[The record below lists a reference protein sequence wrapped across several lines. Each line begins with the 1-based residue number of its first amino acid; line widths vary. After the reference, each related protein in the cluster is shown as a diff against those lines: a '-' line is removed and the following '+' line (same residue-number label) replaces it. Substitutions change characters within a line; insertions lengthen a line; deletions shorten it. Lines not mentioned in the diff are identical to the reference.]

1 MARLEKTTFRVATNV
16 AAKQIDD
23 PAGGTKMLDALSHV
37 GVWVHDQ
44 DAAKEFYTDKLGFEV
59 REDSTLPG
67 FENYRWLTVGPA
79 GQPDVRIILSY
90 PGPPAVD
97 AESAELLLKLV
108 ARGALG
114 PGILRTDDCR
124 KTCAELEARGVE
136 LSQQPDERFYGIDAA
151 LRDPSGN
158 EWRIVQPIEY
168 DSEALE
174 QHQRSAG

>member
-1 MARLEKTTFRVATNV
+1 
-16 AAKQIDD
+16 
-23 PAGGTKMLDALSHV
+23 MLDALSHV

-44 DAAKEFYTDKLGFEV
+44 ETAKEFYTEKLGFEV
-59 REDSTLPG
+59 RQDNTLPE
-67 FENYRWLTVGPA
+67 FENYRWLTVGPP
-79 GQPDVRIILSY
+79 GQPDVSIILSY

-136 LSQQPDERFYGIDAA
+136 LTQQPDERFYGIDAA

-168 DSEALE
+168 DIETVR
-174 QHQRSAG
+174 QRQRTSA

>member
-1 MARLEKTTFRVATNV
+1 MALLEKTARRQANNV
-16 AAKQIDD
+16 AH
-23 PAGGTKMLDALSHV
+23 MLDSISHV

-44 DAAKEFYTDKLGFEV
+44 DVAKQFYTEKLGFEV

-67 FENYRWLTVGPA
+67 FDNYRWLTVGPPS
-79 GQPDVRIILSY
+79 QPDVRIILSS

-97 AESAELLLKLV
+97 AETAELLLELV

-151 LRDPSGN
+151 FRDPSGN
-158 EWRIVQPIEY
+158 EWRIVQPLEY
-168 DSEALE
+168 DIEAVKRG
-174 QHQRSAG
+174 QADRA

>member
-1 MARLEKTTFRVATNV
+1 
-16 AAKQIDD
+16 
-23 PAGGTKMLDALSHV
+23 MLDAISHV

-44 DAAKEFYTDKLGFEV
+44 DEAKEFYTEKLGFEV
-59 REDSTLPG
+59 RHDSTLPEFG
-67 FENYRWLTVGPA
+67 DYRWLTVGPP
-79 GQPDVRIILSY
+79 GQPDVSIILSI

-97 AESAELLLKLV
+97 AESAELLMQLV

-136 LSQQPDERFYGIDAA
+136 LTQQPDERFYGIDAA

-158 EWRIVQPIEY
+158 EWRIVQPIQY
-168 DSEALE
+168 DIEAVK
-174 QHQRSAG
+174 QQQASA